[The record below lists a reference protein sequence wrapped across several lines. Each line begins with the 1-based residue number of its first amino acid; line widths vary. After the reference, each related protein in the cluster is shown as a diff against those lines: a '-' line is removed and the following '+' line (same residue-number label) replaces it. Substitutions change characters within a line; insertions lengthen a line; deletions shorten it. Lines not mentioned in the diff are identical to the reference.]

1 MVTTAAVLAATI
13 LAHLT
18 GIDRIDGLMGVGV
31 ALFILW
37 SGVGLV
43 RDTISPLLG
52 AAPDPELIDY
62 IEKSPELPRCAGH
75 P

>member
-43 RDTISPLLG
+43 RDTISRCWRG
-52 AAPDPELIDY
+52 PDPELIDY
-62 IEKSPELPRCAGH
+62 IEKKP
-75 P
+75 